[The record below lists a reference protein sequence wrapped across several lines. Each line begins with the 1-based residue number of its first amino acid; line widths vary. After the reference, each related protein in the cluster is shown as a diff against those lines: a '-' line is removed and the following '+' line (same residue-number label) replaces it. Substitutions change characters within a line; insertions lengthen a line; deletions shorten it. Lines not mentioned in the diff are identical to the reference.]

1 MEEVL
6 NPKNIITIVLVMGA
20 IIGVGVLQIV
30 SSMRPKREQNA
41 KGIARNKKLYAK
53 LSEFFLTQ
61 TALASIYNKLA
72 NLSIYR
78 KEELQVLSVKYL
90 IMSWGGATALVL
102 AGVFFFKDFVS
113 ILICAMFGILFS
125 TVLVDKQIDK
135 AYMLVLKGV
144 SKFLGSVRQEYL
156 RLGSVVEAVSEAEC
170 DDIVKKPMDEIY
182 NILTSTDPE
191 LKLQE
196 FYEATPFRGIQTLAG
211 ICQNVNNQG
220 DSKDVYGQSNFVQA
234 LTLMSG
240 DVNSEIQKLTTQK
253 ATFGVIEYLPFVPV
267 FVMSFMEN
275 YFIGIMP
282 GVALIY
288 GGPIGYIFR
297 TIIVLASMI
306 CYMVISRINTTIP
319 VSDDDRGKLMQNLLE
334 KPAILKFVKV
344 IAPKN
349 KKELL
354 LKKKLKN
361 ALSLQ
366 TVEIFYLKKAL
377 YAGLVFIL
385 SLLCVFSTITLGKE
399 FIKTSTQQLS
409 LVATNEMDEY
419 ATEAIRKL
427 DEKYLENPDI
437 SEEQHKALIKGSMP
451 GLSDLQVL
459 DQIKRMNDKR
469 VSIEG
474 AYFKWYYV
482 WVCFAI
488 SLMGW
493 NAPNIMLGVRKT
505 LVTTEAED
513 DFLQLQTL
521 ISIFMNTDMDTLEV
535 LHQLSEHSRIH
546 KDMLLY
552 CYHSF
557 PSNPE
562 LELSRLQSKT
572 PLIEFKRLIGKLNL
586 TINDLSLQ
594 EAFSD
599 LLIEREHI
607 LKLRDSS
614 IKATINK
621 KRGLCSPLSLTPIGL
636 MVVCELLVPLGY
648 LGFKEFM
655 NALSMM

>member
-20 IIGVGVLQIV
+20 IIGVGVLQILN
-30 SSMRPKREQNA
+30 SMRPKREQNA
-41 KGIARNKKLYAK
+41 RALARNKKLYAK

-78 KEELQVLSVKYL
+78 KDELQVLSVKYL
-90 IMSWGGATALVL
+90 MISWSGAAALILGGVI
-102 AGVFFFKDFVS
+102 FFKDFVS
-113 ILICAMFGILFS
+113 ILICTMFGILFS

-135 AYMLVLKGV
+135 AYLQVLKAV

-156 RLGSVVEAVSEAEC
+156 RLGSVVEAISEAEC
-170 DDIVKKPMDEIY
+170 DDIIKKPMDEIY
-182 NILTSTDPE
+182 AILTSTDPE

-234 LTLMSG
+234 LTLMSS
-240 DVNSEIQKLTTQK
+240 DVNSEIQKLATQK
-253 ATFGVIEYLPFVPV
+253 AKFGFIEYLPFVPV
-267 FVMSFMEN
+267 FSMSFIET
-275 YFIGIMP
+275 YFTGIMP

-288 GGPIGYIFR
+288 GGPLGYIFR
-297 TIIVLASMI
+297 TVIVLASMI
-306 CYMVISRINTTIP
+306 CYMIISRINTTIP
-319 VSDDDRGKLMQNLLE
+319 VSDDDRGKLMQSLLE
-334 KPAILKFVKV
+334 KPAIKKFVMV
-344 IAPKN
+344 ITPKN
-349 KKELL
+349 KKEAL

-366 TVEIFYLKKAL
+366 TVEIFYLKKVI
-377 YAGLVFIL
+377 YGGLTFVL
-385 SLLCVFSTITLGKE
+385 SLLCVMSTITLGKE
-399 FIKTSTQQLS
+399 FIRNSTQQLS
-409 LVATNEMDEY
+409 LVATNEMDAY
-419 ATEAIRKL
+419 DQKAIRAL

-437 SEEQHKALIKGSMP
+437 TEEQHKALIKGAMP
-451 GLSDLQVL
+451 GLTDLQVI
-459 DQIKRMNDKR
+459 DQIKRMEDKKA
-469 VSIEG
+469 SLDG

-482 WVCFAI
+482 WICFAVSFI
-488 SLMGW
+488 GW
-493 NAPNIMLGVRKT
+493 NAPNIMLAVRRT

-607 LKLRDSS
+607 LKLRDTS
-614 IKATINK
+614 IEATINR

-636 MVVCELLVPLGY
+636 MVVCELLIPLGY
-648 LGFKEFM
+648 LGIKEFM
-655 NALSMM
+655 NALTMM